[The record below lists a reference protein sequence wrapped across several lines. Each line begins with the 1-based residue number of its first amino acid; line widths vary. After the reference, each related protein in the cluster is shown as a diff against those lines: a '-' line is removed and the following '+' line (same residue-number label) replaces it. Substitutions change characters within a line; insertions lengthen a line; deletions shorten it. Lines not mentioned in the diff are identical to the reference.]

1 MVCGSATSKLT
12 KTKTKT
18 KKTHMGNVLRNAL
31 PEKVLYT
38 YRNIGMSPLIREVQ
52 LKTRMRKRLHT
63 HGVIFPGR
71 GAKRDMEEKL
81 AGSGLHSWPCRSLR
95 NLQRVLQENH
105 NFKSAL
111 IIPRVQV

>member
-1 MVCGSATSKLT
+1 
-12 KTKTKT
+12 
-18 KKTHMGNVLRNAL
+18 MGNVLRDAL
-31 PEKVLYT
+31 SEKVLYT

-52 LKTRMRKRLHT
+52 PKTRMRKRLHT

-81 AGSGLHSWPCRSLR
+81 AGSGLHRCPCRFLR

-105 NFKSAL
+105 NFRSAL
-111 IIPRVQV
+111 TIPRVQV